1 MLEERGSILHTAHT
15 LYIYSGGKL
24 LMLFYYHCKINSTF
38 KNMLSTAYIF
48 INIHIYSTDLYTNVH
63 TYTQVFAAL
72 VCRFFLKKIE

>member
-24 LMLFYYHCKINSTF
+24 LMLFYYHCKVNSTF

-48 INIHIYSTDLYTNVH
+48 INIHIYEYIIYRLIHKCTHIYTG
-63 TYTQVFAAL
+63 
-72 VCRFFLKKIE
+72 VCCTGV